1 MTIITQ
7 EDISLLW
14 NDMQVRSWEELEVL
28 LLNRREKLGEEK
40 KSTLLEVVRELK
52 DEPFPQSEIELYTVL
67 NLEVSTSPQK
77 IWINEI

>member
-52 DEPFPQSEIELYTVL
+52 DEPFPQSEIELYAVL